1 MEIQIAIA
9 KTNKAGSKVSG
20 DTLEVIERPRGG
32 YSVVLCDGQTTGPE
46 AKAMSSLAV
55 RKVITLIAEGVRD
68 SAASRAASDHLYSIY
83 NGNISAY
90 LDILS
95 ADLQTNTLVVSRNN
109 PTALF
114 IIRENGATETL
125 SGFSTPI
132 GNHAG
137 INPEVVEIPLA
148 PGLTAVMSTDGFLEA
163 GKQFRESVNI
173 SLLME
178 SLLDYQQPD
187 AQFIAD
193 QLIKQAIRADDNTP
207 HDDMSVVVLRVQP
220 KEKDHIRRLNVT
232 LPIETNTA
240 TATELNY

>member
-1 MEIQIAIA
+1 MEIQIAVA
-9 KTNKAGSKVSG
+9 KTNKTGSKVSG

-68 SAASRAASDHLYSIY
+68 SAAARAASDHLYSIY
-83 NGNISAY
+83 NGRMSAY

-114 IIRENGATETL
+114 ITRENGITEAL

-132 GNHAG
+132 GNHSG
-137 INPEVVEIPLA
+137 INPDVVEIPLV
-148 PGLTAVMSTDGFLEA
+148 PGLTALMSTDGFIDA
-163 GKQFRESVNI
+163 GKEFGDGLNI
-173 SLLME
+173 PLLME

-187 AQFIAD
+187 AQFLAD
-193 QLIKQAIRADDNTP
+193 QLIQHAIHADENTP
-207 HDDMSVVVLRVQP
+207 HDDMSVVILRVQP
-220 KEKDHIRRLNVT
+220 KATDLIRRLNVT
-232 LPIETNTA
+232 LPIDSTT
-240 TATELNY
+240 TTTRNY